1 MGLVRNGG
9 WRVRT
14 SPAWNAPRRSEDPS
28 CAPPVHL
35 HSTYTSKLFALCM
48 FRLSSESITLQLAK
62 TQCLTDGRDCSGSNF
77 VLIHGYYRRAR
88 VTTAQ
93 LHVDSNSPFL
103 HHSSTARTLRTVGH
117 LASNSRIDGGGK
129 VSARQRLHYSSF
141 LKKTLYPL
149 LSSSEQECPFYYS
162 RLSTSEETIA
172 RVKSEMRLRGGGS
185 DAVNG
190 RGR

>member
-1 MGLVRNGG
+1 MVDGEYEHLLRGV
-9 WRVRT
+9 
-14 SPAWNAPRRSEDPS
+14 APRRSEDPS

-35 HSTYTSKLFALCM
+35 NSTYTSKLFALCM

-103 HHSSTARTLRTVGH
+103 HHSSIILQRFELCGPSATSPRTRACMAAGKANARRRR
-117 LASNSRIDGGGK
+117 NNKR
-129 VSARQRLHYSSF
+129 
-141 LKKTLYPL
+141 KTFPL
-149 LSSSEQECPFYYS
+149 LVV
-162 RLSTSEETIA
+162 RRT
-172 RVKSEMRLRGGGS
+172 
-185 DAVNG
+185 
-190 RGR
+190 